1 MSQQIRRI
9 KSGVREVH
17 PAMQAVVNELDLEQ
31 LEQAINY
38 ASYFAVPKED
48 MATSTTWRNPDFN

>member
-1 MSQQIRRI
+1 
-9 KSGVREVH
+9 
-17 PAMQAVVNELDLEQ
+17 MQAVVNELDLEQ

-48 MATSTTWRNPDFN
+48 MAASKAWRNPDFN